1 MFNRYWRSYP
11 WFFQLLQFI
20 ILIVVMASFFI
31 VALTPVVLNLMHVSI
46 DALKD
51 VNEKTP
57 RAVINAFLLIQ
68 FLTSIGIFLLPVLLF
83 AYFTHPRPKQYLGL
97 VKPGKSLHWWLAPVI
112 IITATPLFLAIAA
125 LIGNID
131 FGESVKHAQ
140 EVNDQTFRA
149 LLTMSSASQLL
160 ATFFVLAIVPG
171 LSEELF
177 FRGLMM
183 RFAAKRSR
191 TIIFPLVISALL
203 FALMHTNIYGM
214 VSIFLA
220 GLLLGG
226 IYYLTGSLWCS
237 IISHICYNGLQV
249 LLTYFA
255 RNNATFKAIDEA
267 NTVPVSWVVIG
278 TLLSAASFYLLW
290 KNRTPLKSNWSADYT
305 AEELAGGS

>member
-1 MFNRYWRSYP
+1 
-11 WFFQLLQFI
+11 
-20 ILIVVMASFFI
+20 MASFFV

-46 DALKD
+46 EALKD

-57 RAVINAFLLIQ
+57 RHVINAFLVIQ
-68 FLTSIGIFLLPVLLF
+68 FFTSIGIFLLPVLLF

-97 VKPGKSLHWWLAPVI
+97 VKPGKPLHWWLAPVTVI
-112 IITATPLFLAIAA
+112 SATPLLLAIAS
-125 LIGNID
+125 LISNID
-131 FGESVKHAQ
+131 FGASVKHAQ
-140 EVNDQTFRA
+140 EINDQTFRA
-149 LLTMSSASQLL
+149 LLTMSSPGELIV
-160 ATFFVLAIVPG
+160 TFFVLAIVPG

-191 TIIFPLVISALL
+191 TILFPLVISALL

-237 IISHICYNGLQV
+237 IISHMCYNGLQV

-255 RNNATFKAIDEA
+255 RNNATFKAMDEA
-267 NTVPVSWVVIG
+267 NTVPVSWIVAG
-278 TLLSAASFYLLW
+278 SLLFAGAFYLLW

-305 AEELAGGS
+305 AEELAGDN

>member
-57 RAVINAFLLIQ
+57 RPVINAFLVIQ

-83 AYFTHPRPKQYLGL
+83 AYFTHPRPRKYLGL
-97 VKPGKSLHWWLAPVI
+97 VKPGKSLHWWLAPI
-112 IITATPLFLAIAA
+112 TIITATPLFLAIAA
-125 LIGNID
+125 LISNID
-131 FGESVKHAQ
+131 FGASVKHAQ

-149 LLTMSSASQLL
+149 LLTMSSPSQLL
-160 ATFFVLAIVPG
+160 VTFFVLAIVPG

-191 TIIFPLVISALL
+191 TIMFPLIISALL

-267 NTVPVSWVVIG
+267 NSVPVSWVVIG
-278 TLLSAASFYLLW
+278 TLLFAASFYLLW
-290 KNRTPLKSNWSADYT
+290 KNRTPLKNNWSADYT
-305 AEELAGGS
+305 VEELAGGS

>member
-20 ILIVVMASFFI
+20 ILIVVMASFFV

-46 DALKD
+46 EALKD

-57 RAVINAFLLIQ
+57 RHVINAFLVIQ

-97 VKPGKSLHWWLAPVI
+97 VKPGKPLHWWLAPVTVI
-112 IITATPLFLAIAA
+112 SATPLLLAIAS
-125 LIGNID
+125 LISNID
-131 FGESVKHAQ
+131 FGASVKHAQ

-149 LLTMSSASQLL
+149 LLTMSSPGELIV
-160 ATFFVLAIVPG
+160 TFLVLAIVPG

-191 TIIFPLVISALL
+191 TIVFPLVISALL

-214 VSIFLA
+214 VSIFFA

-267 NTVPVSWVVIG
+267 NTVPVSWIVAGSVLFAG
-278 TLLSAASFYLLW
+278 AFYLLW

-305 AEELAGGS
+305 AEELAGDN